1 MPTYTV
7 TNSNFNLTSK
17 NQKDLAQDITK
28 VHNVVTG
35 ANTYF
40 AQVIFNKTKKNNHF
54 MGGKKVK
61 EPSLFLLGQIRAGR
75 PKKTKDRLI
84 SDLKNILVKKTKLDE
99 TQVWVYIVDLPPSQ
113 MIEYGAV
120 LPESGK
126 EGQWFKGL
134 SKKLKKKLSQMER
147 QIMLILVWFV
157 VCIIFYIVQMTLGDS
172 GHALEVFAAVSALA
186 IFLIS
191 KIKHKI
197 NK

>member
-1 MPTYTV
+1 MPTYKV
-7 TNSNFNLTSK
+7 TNSNFNLTAK
-17 NQKDLAQDITK
+17 QQKDLAQGITK

-75 PKKTKDRLI
+75 PKKIKDKLI

-126 EGQWFKGL
+126 ELQWFKGL
-134 SKKLKKKLSQMER
+134 PNKLKKKLSQME
-147 QIMLILVWFV
+147 
-157 VCIIFYIVQMTLGDS
+157 
-172 GHALEVFAAVSALA
+172 
-186 IFLIS
+186 
-191 KIKHKI
+191 K
-197 NK
+197 

>member
-7 TNSNFNLTSK
+7 TNSNFTFSSK
-17 NQKDLAQDITK
+17 QQNNLAQGITK

-61 EPSLFLLGQIRAGR
+61 EPSIFLFGQIRAGR
-75 PKKTKDRLI
+75 PKKIKDKLI
-84 SDLKNILVKKTKLDE
+84 SDLKDIIIKKSKLDD
-99 TQVWVYIVDLPPSQ
+99 TQVWVYILDLPPSQ

-126 EGQWFKGL
+126 EKEWFSKL
-134 SKKLKKKLSQMER
+134 SNKLKKKLS
-147 QIMLILVWFV
+147 
-157 VCIIFYIVQMTLGDS
+157 
-172 GHALEVFAAVSALA
+172 
-186 IFLIS
+186 
-191 KIKHKI
+191 KIEK
-197 NK
+197 

>member
-7 TNSNFNLTSK
+7 TNSNFNLSSRQ
-17 NQKDLAQDITK
+17 QKKLAEGITK
-28 VHNVVTG
+28 VHNAVTG

-75 PKKTKDRLI
+75 SKEVKDKLI
-84 SDLKNILVKKTKLDE
+84 AHLKDVLVKNSKLDE
-99 TQVWVYIVDLPPSQ
+99 TQIWVYIVDLPPSQ

-126 EGQWFKGL
+126 EKQWFRNL
-134 SKKLKKKLSQMER
+134 SSKLKKKLSSIE
-147 QIMLILVWFV
+147 
-157 VCIIFYIVQMTLGDS
+157 
-172 GHALEVFAAVSALA
+172 
-186 IFLIS
+186 
-191 KIKHKI
+191 K
-197 NK
+197 

>member
-17 NQKDLAQDITK
+17 QQKDLAEGITK

-40 AQVIFNKTKKNNHF
+40 AQVIFNKTEKNNHF

-61 EPSLFLLGQIRAGR
+61 ESSIFLLGQIRAGR
-75 PKKTKDRLI
+75 TKIVKDKLI
-84 SDLKNILVKKTKLDE
+84 LELKNVLVKKTKLDE
-99 TQVWVYIVDLPPSQ
+99 TQVWVYINDLPPSQ

-126 EGQWFKGL
+126 EKEWFKNL
-134 SKKLKKKLSQMER
+134 SSKLRKKLSNIE
-147 QIMLILVWFV
+147 
-157 VCIIFYIVQMTLGDS
+157 
-172 GHALEVFAAVSALA
+172 
-186 IFLIS
+186 
-191 KIKHKI
+191 K
-197 NK
+197 N

>member
-7 TNSNFNLTSK
+7 TNSNFNLNAK
-17 NQKDLAQDITK
+17 QQKDLAQGITK
-28 VHNVVTG
+28 VHNIVTG

-99 TQVWVYIVDLPPSQ
+99 TQVWVYINDLPPSQ

-126 EGQWFKGL
+126 EKEWFVNL
-134 SKKLKKKLSQMER
+134 STKLKKKL
-147 QIMLILVWFV
+147 
-157 VCIIFYIVQMTLGDS
+157 
-172 GHALEVFAAVSALA
+172 AA
-186 IFLIS
+186 IE
-191 KIKHKI
+191 K
-197 NK
+197 

>member
-17 NQKDLAQDITK
+17 EQKKLAEGITK

-61 EPSLFLLGQIRAGR
+61 EPSIFLLGQIRAGR
-75 PKKTKDRLI
+75 PKETKDKLI
-84 SDLKNILVKKTKLDE
+84 SDLRDVIIKNSKLDE

-126 EGQWFKGL
+126 EKEWFSGL
-134 SKKLKKKLSQMER
+134 SGKLKKKLS
-147 QIMLILVWFV
+147 
-157 VCIIFYIVQMTLGDS
+157 
-172 GHALEVFAAVSALA
+172 
-186 IFLIS
+186 
-191 KIKHKI
+191 KIEK
-197 NK
+197 

>member
-7 TNSNFNLTSK
+7 TNSNFNLNAKQQK
-17 NQKDLAQDITK
+17 NLAQGITK
-28 VHNVVTG
+28 VHNVVPG

-40 AQVIFNKTKKNNHF
+40 AQIIFNKTKKNNHF

-75 PKKTKDRLI
+75 SKKIKDRLI
-84 SDLKNILVKKTKLDE
+84 SDLKKILVKKTKLDE

-126 EGQWFKGL
+126 ELQWFKGL
-134 SKKLKKKLSQMER
+134 SNKLKKKLSQME
-147 QIMLILVWFV
+147 
-157 VCIIFYIVQMTLGDS
+157 
-172 GHALEVFAAVSALA
+172 
-186 IFLIS
+186 
-191 KIKHKI
+191 K
-197 NK
+197 

>member
-7 TNSNFNLTSK
+7 TNSNFNLSSK
-17 NQKDLAQDITK
+17 QQKKLAEGITK
-28 VHNVVTG
+28 VHNIVTG

-75 PKKTKDRLI
+75 SKEVKDKLI
-84 SDLKNILVKKTKLDE
+84 SDLKHVLVKNSKLDE
-99 TQVWVYIVDLPPSQ
+99 TQVWVYINDLPPSQ

-126 EGQWFKGL
+126 EKEWFANL
-134 SKKLKKKLSQMER
+134 STKLKKKL
-147 QIMLILVWFV
+147 L
-157 VCIIFYIVQMTLGDS
+157 TL
-172 GHALEVFAAVSALA
+172 E
-186 IFLIS
+186 
-191 KIKHKI
+191 K
-197 NK
+197 

>member
-17 NQKDLAQDITK
+17 QQKNLAQGITK

-61 EPSLFLLGQIRAGR
+61 EPSIFLLGQIRAGR
-75 PKKTKDRLI
+75 TKNVKDKLI
-84 SDLKNILVKKTKLDE
+84 SELKNILVKKSKLDE
-99 TQVWVYIVDLPPSQ
+99 TQVWVYINDLPPSQ
-113 MIEYGAV
+113 MIVYGVV

-126 EGQWFKGL
+126 ESEWFKNL
-134 SKKLKKKLSQMER
+134 SSKLKKKLSNIE
-147 QIMLILVWFV
+147 
-157 VCIIFYIVQMTLGDS
+157 
-172 GHALEVFAAVSALA
+172 
-186 IFLIS
+186 
-191 KIKHKI
+191 K
-197 NK
+197 N

>member
-7 TNSNFNLTSK
+7 TNSNFNLSSK
-17 NQKDLAQDITK
+17 QQKNLAEGITK

-61 EPSLFLLGQIRAGR
+61 EPSMFLLGQIRAGR
-75 PKKTKDRLI
+75 SKEVKDKLI
-84 SDLKNILVKKTKLDE
+84 SDLKDVMVKNSKLDE
-99 TQVWVYIVDLPPSQ
+99 TQIWVYINDLPPSQ

-126 EGQWFKGL
+126 ESEWFINL
-134 SKKLKKKLSQMER
+134 SPKLKKKLSTIE
-147 QIMLILVWFV
+147 
-157 VCIIFYIVQMTLGDS
+157 
-172 GHALEVFAAVSALA
+172 
-186 IFLIS
+186 
-191 KIKHKI
+191 
-197 NK
+197 N

>member
-7 TNSNFNLTSK
+7 TNSNFNISSK
-17 NQKDLAQDITK
+17 QQKKLAEGITK

-75 PKKTKDRLI
+75 SKEIKDKLI
-84 SDLKNILVKKTKLDE
+84 SDLKHVLVKYSKLDE
-99 TQVWVYIVDLPPSQ
+99 TQVWVYINDLPPSQ

-120 LPESGK
+120 LPDSGK
-126 EGQWFKGL
+126 EKEWFANL
-134 SKKLKKKLSQMER
+134 PVKLKKKL
-147 QIMLILVWFV
+147 
-157 VCIIFYIVQMTLGDS
+157 
-172 GHALEVFAAVSALA
+172 AA
-186 IFLIS
+186 IE
-191 KIKHKI
+191 K
-197 NK
+197 

>member
-7 TNSNFNLTSK
+7 TNSNFNLSSRQ
-17 NQKDLAQDITK
+17 QKKLAEGITK

-40 AQVIFNKTKKNNHF
+40 AQVIFNKTKTDNHF

-75 PKKTKDRLI
+75 SKEVKDKLI
-84 SDLKNILVKKTKLDE
+84 ADLKDVLVKNSKLDE
-99 TQVWVYIVDLPPSQ
+99 TQVWVYINDLPPSQ

-126 EGQWFKGL
+126 ESEWFNNLSRKLKDKL
-134 SKKLKKKLSQMER
+134 SKIER
-147 QIMLILVWFV
+147 
-157 VCIIFYIVQMTLGDS
+157 
-172 GHALEVFAAVSALA
+172 
-186 IFLIS
+186 
-191 KIKHKI
+191 
-197 NK
+197 

>member
-7 TNSNFNLTSK
+7 TNSNFNLTVKQK
-17 NQKDLAQDITK
+17 NNLAQGITK

-84 SDLKNILVKKTKLDE
+84 SDLKNILIKKTKLDE
-99 TQVWVYIVDLPPSQ
+99 TQVWVYIIDLPPSQ
-113 MIEYGAV
+113 MIEYGSV

-126 EGQWFKGL
+126 ERQWFKSL
-134 SKKLKKKLSQMER
+134 SNKLKKKLSQMER
-147 QIMLILVWFV
+147 
-157 VCIIFYIVQMTLGDS
+157 
-172 GHALEVFAAVSALA
+172 
-186 IFLIS
+186 
-191 KIKHKI
+191 
-197 NK
+197 